1 MLKKIILLILSLM
14 LTTTLIGC
22 SEKSNEINVDGKNNQ
37 VVESTETNEI
47 ISEKVKGQN
56 IEKLTN
62 EDVFN
67 KLYNKLGKAVG
78 IKTYILQSLDN
89 KENNININMACTNIE
104 LTDTDLV
111 MQFDVYNLRD
121 EDIQINFGDI
131 YCENLAMKFE
141 EKYFKVDDCIVKSK
155 NYKVVT
161 LKAPLYNNIS
171 KDDEIYGI
179 ESSYLIENYNKEEI
193 KPYTIYGIG
202 GFLTGDIQKIMKQ
215 YINNGSEENNNN
227 IDTELKGKEGN

>member
-67 KLYNKLGKAVG
+67 KLYNKLGKAVR
-78 IKTYILQSLDN
+78 IQTYILESLDN

-141 EKYFKVDDCIVKSK
+141 EKYFKVDDSIVKSK

-171 KDDEIYGI
+171 KDDEIFTI
-179 ESSYLIENYNKEEI
+179 ESSYSIENCNKDKI
-193 KPYTIYGIG
+193 KPSTIYSIDGRLLPG
-202 GFLTGDIQKIMKQ
+202 EIQKIMKQ
-215 YINNGSEENNNN
+215 YINNESEANKDDN
-227 IDTELKGKEGN
+227 